1 MRDDRFPFDPLLPR
15 EMARRA
21 ESAGVSKAETDTV
34 SLLALAV
41 LAGAFVAFGAVFMT
55 VTLSGTSGLLPF
67 GVMRML
73 GGLAFS
79 LGLILVVVG
88 GGELFAANNLMVMAW
103 VSGAIRLRMLVRV
116 WSIVYAGNFIGAAG
130 TAFLVFLSG
139 HFLFGNGAV
148 GRMALAVADGKCA
161 LPFFRALLLGV
172 LCNLLICLA
181 VWLSYSARTVIGKIA
196 AVVPPVTAF
205 VAAGF
210 EHSVANMYLIPAG
223 LLIKWFAGT
232 DAWSLFGATPADF
245 PDLGFGAMLGNLV
258 AVTIGNVIGGGLL
271 VAAAYWFVYLRRN

>member
-1 MRDDRFPFDPLLPR
+1 MRDERFPFDPLLPR
-15 EMARRA
+15 EMAR
-21 ESAGVSKAETDTV
+21 KAETVGIARAEMDTF

-41 LAGAFVAFGAVFMT
+41 LAGAFIAFGAVFMT
-55 VTLSGTSGLLPF
+55 VTLSGASGLLPF
-67 GVMRML
+67 GLMRML
-73 GGLAFS
+73 GGVAFS
-79 LGLILVVVG
+79 LGVILVAVG
-88 GGELFAANNLMVMAW
+88 GGELFAANNLMAMAW
-103 VSGAIRLRMLVRV
+103 ASGAIRLRLLMRA

-139 HFLFGNGAV
+139 HFLFGNGSV

-161 LPFFRALLLGV
+161 IPLFRALLLGI

-196 AVVPPVTAF
+196 AIVPPISAF

-223 LLIKWFAGT
+223 LLVKWFAGT

-245 PDLGFGAMLGNLV
+245 PALTLGGMIGNLV
-258 AVTIGNVIGGGLL
+258 AVTIGNMIGGGL
-271 VAAAYWFVYLRRN
+271 VAMAYWCVYLRRS